1 MGVPKNLAAT
11 LECRLMNAS
20 VAAYYIKDGKLDPS
34 APGYQQI
41 GIMPGTLPSVF
52 QGGLETID
60 AGFVAQTFDNWV
72 LLVFRGTLPP
82 FKGDF
87 WRWITDW
94 MNDFRIG
101 PMTWRVNGQPFGNVE
116 TGFASAVLTLWPKVK
131 NALGGI
137 DLKSKNGIIVTGH
150 SKGAAASFL
159 AASLLKGQYFPDM
172 LIEVCCFAAPLVAD
186 RTFRSNYDNLG
197 LRPFSVRYQKEYD
210 AVPFLPYVPIWHLLA
225 AAERLSNPSHENLIV
240 TDDYRRTAIEN
251 DYVRLG
257 IIRYMTTSCAIE
269 YGEQAENDAWNA
281 LKDALLHLRFTQIAE
296 AHSAQ
301 DSYLPCVCLPQG

>member
-1 MGVPKNLAAT
+1 
-11 LECRLMNAS
+11 MNAS

-34 APGYQQI
+34 APGYKQME
-41 GIMPGTLPSVF
+41 IMPGTTPVVF

-60 AGFVAQTFDNWV
+60 AGFVAETVDNWV
-72 LLVFRGTLPP
+72 FLAFRGTLPP

-101 PMTWRVNGQPFGNVE
+101 PMTWNVNGQTFGQVE
-116 TGFASAVLTLWPKVK
+116 TGFASAVLTLWPQVK
-131 NALGGI
+131 AALSGI
-137 DLKSKNGIIVTGH
+137 NLKTKNGIIATGH
-150 SKGAAASFL
+150 SKGAAAAHL
-159 AASLLKGQYFPDM
+159 AASLLKGQYFPGT

-186 RTFRSNYDNLG
+186 RTFRANYDKLG

-225 AAERLSNPSHENLIV
+225 AAERLSNPQHENLAI
-240 TDDYRRTAIEN
+240 TGDLLQAAIEN
-251 DYVRLG
+251 DYVPIG

-269 YGEQAENDAWNA
+269 YGQQAESDAWKA
-281 LKDALLHLRFTQIAE
+281 LEDALLHLRFTEIAE

-301 DSYLPCVCLPQG
+301 DSYLPCVCLLQGSA

>member
-1 MGVPKNLAAT
+1 MNVPNNPAPLT

-20 VAAYYIKDGKLDPS
+20 VAAYYIKNGKLDPS
-34 APGYQQI
+34 SPGYQQM
-41 GIMPGTLPSVF
+41 GVMPGTKPVVF
-52 QGGLETID
+52 QGGPETID
-60 AGFVAQTFDNWV
+60 AGFVAETADNWV
-72 LLVFRGTLPP
+72 FLVFRGTLPP

-101 PMTWRVNGQPFGNVE
+101 PTTWKVNGQSFGQVE
-116 TGFASAVLTLWPKVK
+116 TGFASAVRTLWDHHVK
-131 NALGGI
+131 PALNGI

-150 SKGAAASFL
+150 SKGAAAAHL
-159 AASLLKGQYFPDM
+159 AASLLKGEYSPDM

-186 RTFRSNYDNLG
+186 RTFRVNYDKLG

-225 AAERLSNPSHENLIV
+225 AAERISNPNHENV
-240 TDDYRRTAIEN
+240 TVKDEFRQSAIEN
-251 DYVRLG
+251 DYVPIG
-257 IIRYMTTSCAIE
+257 IIRYMTTTCAIE
-269 YGEQAENDAWNA
+269 YGEQAESDAWKA
-281 LKDALLHLRFTQIAE
+281 LEDALLHLRFTEIAD

-301 DSYLPCVCLPQG
+301 DSYLPCVCS